1 MTAPPAS
8 NPAFGQAD
16 LSNCER
22 EQIHLAGSIQPHGAL
37 LVLREPELVV
47 LQASANA
54 ADFLQLDGP
63 AIGQA
68 LDRFAGD
75 IAERI
80 RAQLAEPLH
89 ALPVAVRCHV
99 GQSAVPVDCLVHR
112 PPDGGLVI
120 EVERAGPKSDLVTDA
135 ERALQTILST
145 SSLASLCNE
154 TAIIFKQVT
163 GYDRVMVYRFD
174 EDGHGEV
181 FAEQREP
188 HLEAFLGNRYPASDI
203 PQIAR
208 RLYERNRVRVL
219 VDVASAQ
226 IGLVPR
232 LLPLTGRDL
241 DMSLCSLRSMS
252 PIHIQYLKNMGV
264 VATLVASLVVGG
276 RLWGLVACHHYVPRR
291 VQYEIRA
298 MCEVLAETIA
308 TRIAALESFSQAQAE
323 LSVRRLEQRLIEAV
337 ARDGDWRG
345 ALFDNSATL
354 LQPVGASGAALLIE
368 GQILT
373 AGEVPGT
380 RELRDIGKW
389 LDGQPR
395 APLFRTL
402 SLSGED
408 PAFEPLTPVASGV
421 LAVPVSASPG
431 EYLIWFRPERVQTIV
446 WGGDPFKPVVIG
458 NDPTDLSPRRSFS
471 QWHQLMER
479 HCEPWAAPDLTAAR
493 LIGET
498 LADVILQFRSVRML
512 IAQDQ
517 LEQVRRQ
524 VGLSNLPVI
533 VADAVGRVLLGN
545 QAFQDILHSGNAA
558 VQWLDDL
565 PPFFTEPAE
574 MRARLREVLSLHLTW
589 RGEFHLETKR
599 GESRPFLVRFDPVFS
614 APGSVIGF
622 VVLFTDLTAQKAA
635 LAARRRFQEEIIKGH
650 QMVASRLASASHPAY
665 KNLFSPI
672 IENAQLAALE
682 ISDRVD
688 IALMPEMLE
697 SVRTSVDR
705 SAEVLEH
712 LIRHAHR
719 IAGED

>member
-1 MTAPPAS
+1 M
-8 NPAFGQAD
+8 
-16 LSNCER
+16 
-22 EQIHLAGSIQPHGAL
+22 
-37 LVLREPELVV
+37 

-54 ADFLQLDGP
+54 ADFLQLKGP
-63 AIGQA
+63 VIGRV
-68 LDRFAGD
+68 LDHVAGD

-89 ALPVAVRCHV
+89 ALPVAVRCRV
-99 GQSAVPVDCLVHR
+99 GRSAVPVDCLVHR

-120 EVERAGPKSDLVTDA
+120 EIEPAGPKIDLANDV

-188 HLEAFLGNRYPASDI
+188 QLEAFLGNRYPASDI

-208 RLYERNRVRVL
+208 RLYERNRVRML
-219 VDVASAQ
+219 VDVASTQ

-276 RLWGLVACHHYVPRR
+276 RLWGLIACHHYVPRR
-291 VQYEIRA
+291 VQYETRA

-323 LSVRRLEQRLIEAV
+323 ISVRRLEQRLIEAI
-337 ARDGDWRG
+337 ARDGDWRS

-354 LQPVGASGAALLIE
+354 LQPVGAGGAALLIE
-368 GQILT
+368 GQLLT

-389 LDGQPR
+389 LDRQPR
-395 APLFRTL
+395 APLIRTL
-402 SLSGED
+402 SLSAD
-408 PAFEPLTPVASGV
+408 DAAFEPLIPVACGV
-421 LAVPVSASPG
+421 LAVPLSASPG
-431 EYLIWFRPERVQTIV
+431 EYLMWFRPERVQTIV

-458 NDPTDLSPRRSFS
+458 NDPTDLSPRRSFT
-471 QWHQLMER
+471 QWYQQMER

-524 VGLSNLPVI
+524 VGLSDQPVI
-533 VADAVGRVLLGN
+533 IADAVGRVLLGN
-545 QAFQDILHSGNAA
+545 QAFQDILYSDNAV
-558 VQWLDDL
+558 VQWLEDL
-565 PPFFTEPAE
+565 PPFFSEPAE
-574 MRARLREVLSLHLTW
+574 MRARLRDLLTFHRTW

-599 GESRPFLVRFDPVFS
+599 SESRPFLVRFDPVFS

-635 LAARRRFQEEIIKGH
+635 TAARRRFQEEIIKGH
-650 QMVASRLASASHPAY
+650 RMVAGRIGSASDPSY
-665 KNLFSPI
+665 KNLISPI

-688 IALMPEMLE
+688 IAPMPEMLE

-712 LIRHAHR
+712 LIRHAR
-719 IAGED
+719 RRVTGED